1 MPSHGAKRA
10 SAERAVDPRTPA
22 ESGSPG
28 AAGSS
33 GSPGAAGSSGSPGF
47 RLSRRSL
54 LQGAATAGAAGLAA
68 TALGAATASP
78 ALAATNRPSAAGR
91 PQRRGEAPTSS
102 GPIVVHVRNAK
113 SGDIEVFSGTSQ
125 NRLRDKDLAN
135 RIARAIG

>member
-1 MPSHGAKRA
+1 MPSNDARRA
-10 SAERAVDPRTPA
+10 SAERAVDPKNPA
-22 ESGSPG
+22 EPG
-28 AAGSS
+28 PEGSS
-33 GSPGAAGSSGSPGF
+33 APG

-68 TALGAATASP
+68 TALSAGP
-78 ALAATNRPSAAGR
+78 ALAATGKPSAAGR
-91 PQRRGEAPTSS
+91 PHRGGDAALPS

-125 NRLRDKDLAN
+125 SRLRDKDLAA